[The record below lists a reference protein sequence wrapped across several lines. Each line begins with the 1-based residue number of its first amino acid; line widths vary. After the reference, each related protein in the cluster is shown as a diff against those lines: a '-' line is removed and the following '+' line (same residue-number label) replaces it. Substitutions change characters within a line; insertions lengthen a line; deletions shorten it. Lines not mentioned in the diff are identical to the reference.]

1 MVGREL
7 SGCPAGVRK
16 FERDSCSA
24 RILWKNQSWLYH
36 FLGTRRFISD
46 GFFAGICFPTDK
58 GSLVLP
64 EKKGRLKAPK
74 DKILSFGK
82 GVFLLEIG

>member
-1 MVGREL
+1 MEKPKLV
-7 SGCPAGVRK
+7 
-16 FERDSCSA
+16 
-24 RILWKNQSWLYH
+24 IH

-64 EKKGRLKAPK
+64 EKKGRLKVLK
-74 DKILSFGK
+74 DKILSFSK
-82 GVFLLEIG
+82 VAFVVIVKIALSHLLRT